1 MNHTTETAEPE
12 SPETGTPDVPRTL
25 GDLVS
30 AYAAEQC
37 TVIIEAE
44 GPLRAGE
51 NVVHTTRVGV
61 RRLRST
67 IRVFAELYDVPR
79 AGNLEDELVWWA
91 GLLGA
96 VRDQDI
102 LLAGLSERI
111 AELPPE
117 LILGPVESTIQA
129 EIAVRRKVGADTVA
143 EALDS
148 DRYRKLVAL
157 LQGWRNDPPMTNEAE
172 VDPAEVTGYVKRAG
186 KKAQKRLVGAVAA
199 QKAGEDADE
208 LFHSARKAAKRH
220 RYAVE
225 AAAPMLGSKAE
236 KAIQRRKDLQDVL
249 GGHQDRIVQRA
260 FLRDLG
266 ARVGVRSGQNGFTYG
281 VLYSQVVA
289 DGSTL
294 TKDLKKF
301 L

>member
-1 MNHTTETAEPE
+1 MNHTTETADPE
-12 SPETGTPDVPRTL
+12 SPETDTPDVPRTL

-51 NVVHTTRVGV
+51 NVVHVTRVGV

-102 LLAGLSERI
+102 LQAGLSERI
-111 AELPPE
+111 AGLPPE
-117 LILGPVESTIQA
+117 LILGPVESSIQA
-129 EIAVRRKVGADTVA
+129 ELAVRRKVAADTVA

-148 DRYRKLVAL
+148 DRYRKLVVL

-172 VDPAEVTGYVKRAG
+172 VDAAEVTGYVKRAG
-186 KKAQKRLVGAVAA
+186 KKAQKRLVRAVAA

-225 AAAPMLGSKAE
+225 AAAPMWGSKAD

-266 ARVGVRSGQNGFTYG
+266 ARLGVRSGQNGFTYG